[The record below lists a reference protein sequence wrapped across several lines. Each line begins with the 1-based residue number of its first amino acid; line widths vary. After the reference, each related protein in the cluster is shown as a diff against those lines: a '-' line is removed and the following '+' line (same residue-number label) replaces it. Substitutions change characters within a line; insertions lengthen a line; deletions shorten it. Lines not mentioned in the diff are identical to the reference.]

1 MAKHTVSEAG
11 FYGGKFLKP
20 GATYTSDEPV
30 TGSSDTPSTETPKR
44 ETGKSK

>member
-1 MAKHTVSEAG
+1 MAKNTVSEAG

-30 TGSSDTPSTETPKR
+30 TGSSDASANETPQR